1 MIRVG
6 IDTGGT
12 FTDAVLVDDGDV
24 VTAKKPTTDDLI
36 SGVLAAFEAVCDA
49 AAVTPADVDAFS
61 HGHTVATN
69 ALIEGS
75 GAETALV
82 TTEGFRDVLE
92 AGEAYRDASLLY
104 DPCGEVEDPLIRR
117 RRRHEVPERL
127 DADGTVVDPL
137 DVNATRELA
146 EEIAATD
153 VESVAVCLL
162 HAHRNAVHEREVA
175 DAFADVDVDLSLSAD
190 VSPEI
195 REYPR
200 TATTAVDA
208 YISPTIK
215 RYLSDLERELE
226 ARGLSVPITV
236 MKSDGGVARPSI
248 VAERPVTQTISGPVA
263 ATRAAQFVGAALGVD
278 DLITLDMGGTSAD
291 TAMITDG
298 EPLEERHREIRGLKI
313 NGPFVSV
320 DTVGAGGGSIA
331 RVTDIDALRVGPE
344 SAGAEPGPVCYGR
357 GGERPTVTDA
367 DLVLGLLNPENFAGG
382 ELALDADAA
391 RASIHEH
398 VAEPLGMSVEAAAV
412 AIRDIIDSKLAS
424 ALQITTVEQGYDPR
438 EFALMG
444 FGGAGPMHVCNVAD
458 ELDID
463 RVLFPNNP
471 GLTSAFGLLVTN
483 VRHNYVRS
491 VVETVPEL
499 DLDALAERLD
509 AMLAQGREELSAEGV
524 EPGDRRY
531 RVSLD
536 MKYAGQAHHLN
547 VSLGSARGEG
557 NRPTLTEATVDAVAD
572 DFETRHAERYDFTD
586 DHNPVEVVNARVTAV
601 GEVPDVDLGM
611 AAGGDSDA
619 DPAGTREVILDADE
633 RVAAPFYDRATLG
646 PGAELD
652 GPAIV
657 ELSNSTIWLPP
668 GWDGRVDRFANL
680 DIRRGDER

>member
-36 SGVLAAFEAVCDA
+36 SGVLSAFEAVCDA
-49 AAVTPADVDAFS
+49 ADCTPADVDAFS

-69 ALIEGS
+69 ALIEGT

-104 DPCGEVEDPLIRR
+104 DPCGEVEEPLIRR

-127 DADGTVVDPL
+127 DADGSVIEPL
-137 DVNATRELA
+137 DAEATARLA
-146 EEIAATD
+146 EDVAASD
-153 VESVAVCLL
+153 VESGAICLL
-162 HAHRNAVHEREVA
+162 HAHRNGARERAVAES
-175 DAFADVDVDLSLSAD
+175 FADVDVDLSLSAD

-215 RYLSDLERELE
+215 RYLSKLERELE

-263 ATRAAQFVGAALGVD
+263 ATRAAQFIGRALGVE

-291 TAMITDG
+291 TAVITGG

-331 RVTDIDALRVGPE
+331 RVTDVDALRVGPE

-382 ELALDADAA
+382 ELTLDADAA
-391 RASIHEH
+391 RASIRDH

-412 AIRDIIDSKLAS
+412 AIRDVIDSKLAS

-458 ELDID
+458 ELDVD

-491 VVETVPEL
+491 VVQTLPEI
-499 DLDALAERLD
+499 DLDALAGKVD
-509 AMLAQGREELSAEGV
+509 AMLDQGREELSAEGV
-524 EPGDRRY
+524 ESADRRY
-531 RVSLD
+531 QVSLD

-547 VSLGSARGEG
+547 VPMETVESRSES
-557 NRPTLTEATVDAVAD
+557 TVETVDAVAA
-572 DFETRHAERYDFTD
+572 DFEDRHEARYDFTD
-586 DHNPVEVVNARVTAV
+586 DHNPVEVVNVRVTAV
-601 GEVPDVDLGM
+601 GEVPDVDLEAISNRGT
-611 AAGGDSDA
+611 A
-619 DPAGTREVILDADE
+619 DGRAGTRSVTIAADE
-633 RVAAPFYDRATLG
+633 RVEAPFYDWGRLG
-646 PGAELD
+646 PGDSLD

-657 ELSNSTIWLPP
+657 ELANSTIWVPP
-668 GWDGRVDRFANL
+668 GWDGRVDRYANL
-680 DIRRGDER
+680 DVRRGDER